1 MIPGDSSA
9 SDPTLDLFS
18 QPPPDV
24 VSESPR
30 VLTVSQ
36 VNRAAREVL
45 EGSFGRL
52 LIAGEVGSW
61 TRARSGHCYFTL
73 KDEEAQLRCVLWRRE
88 AQNLPVDPQEGMRVR
103 VHGSL
108 TLYEARGEFQLVAR
122 SVEAEDGEGLW
133 RLAFQRLKT
142 KLEEEGALDPG
153 RKRRIP
159 VFPSVVGVVTSPSA
173 AALQDILSV
182 IGRRAPWTRVILRG
196 CRVQG
201 EGAAEEI
208 ARALDRMSTSGL
220 AQVIIVGRGGGSLED
235 LWAFNEEPVARAILR
250 SPVPV
255 ISGVG
260 HEVDITISDL
270 VADLRAATPSAAAEA
285 AVPSRHQ
292 IQEALAHQRPRL
304 AQALRR
310 GVETRA
316 RRLDDLHLRLER
328 SMLRRLESGRRSLQ
342 AVAGTLNA
350 LSPLATLERGYAI
363 ARELDGG
370 VLRSVDGVQPGDGVR
385 VRLIDGTLITQ
396 VQEVQH
402 E

>member
-1 MIPGDSSA
+1 MTPGDSPA
-9 SDPTLDLFS
+9 SDPALDLFS
-18 QPPPDV
+18 QPALSAA
-24 VSESPR
+24 SEDPR
-30 VLTVSQ
+30 ILTVSQ
-36 VNRAAREVL
+36 VNRAVREVL

-52 LIAGEVGSW
+52 LVAGEVGSW

-73 KDEEAQLRCVLWRRE
+73 KDEESQLRCVLWRRE
-88 AQNLPVDPQEGMRVR
+88 AQNLPVDPQEGMRIR

-133 RLAFQRLKT
+133 RLAFQRLKAR
-142 KLEEEGALDPG
+142 LEEEGALDPS
-153 RKRRIP
+153 RKRRLP
-159 VFPSVVGVVTSPSA
+159 PFPSVVGVVTSPTA
-173 AALQDILSV
+173 AAFQDIISV
-182 IGRRAPWTRVILRG
+182 ITRRAPWTRVILRG

-208 ARALDRMSTSGL
+208 AGAMDRLSSSGL
-220 AQVIIVGRGGGSLED
+220 PQVIIMGRGGGSLED

-255 ISGVG
+255 ISAVG
-260 HEVDITISDL
+260 HEVDVTISDL

-285 AVPSRHQ
+285 AVPSGEQ
-292 IQEALAHQRPRL
+292 IREALVHQRPRL
-304 AQALRR
+304 ARALRR

-316 RRLDDLHLRLER
+316 RRLDDIQVGLER
-328 SMLRRLESGRRSLQ
+328 AMRRRLESGRRSVH

-363 ARELDGG
+363 AQGLDGG
-370 VLRSVDGVQPGDGVR
+370 VLRSVDGVHPGDEL
-385 VRLIDGTLITQ
+385 RLRLRDGTVNAQ
-396 VQEVQH
+396 VQEVHH